1 MATLPRRSR
10 LWPIALLGWLLIA
23 FATLVAALMIFAL
36 LTSPDETSLWLVLF
50 GAAVVGF
57 IGARLAFR
65 D

>member
-10 LWPIALLGWLLIA
+10 PLPVALLGWLLIA
-23 FATLVAALMIFAL
+23 IATVVATLMIFAL
-36 LTSPDETSLWLVLF
+36 LTSPNETSLWLVLL
-50 GAAVVGF
+50 GVAVVGF

>member
-10 LWPIALLGWLLIA
+10 PWPIALLGWLLIA
-23 FATLVAALMIFAL
+23 FATVVAALMIFAL
-36 LTSPDETSLWLVLF
+36 LTSPNETSLWFVLL

>member
-10 LWPIALLGWLLIA
+10 PLPVALLGWVLIA
-23 FATLVAALMIFAL
+23 IATVVATLMIFAL
-36 LTSPDETSLWLVLF
+36 LTSPSETSLWLVLL
-50 GAAVVGF
+50 GAALVGF